1 MSAFFY
7 SNFLKPQYF
16 NAKYLGG
23 GNETQSGWRRLIVA
37 QLQEADL
44 KKRREKEAAEQSQ
57 AIEVV
62 AVEEVKTA
70 PEKKHKKRIKR
81 VERTERVSEPEE
93 EIAREVLK
101 VLPKPL
107 YRESPRVESL
117 PPEILV
123 SFSYSVISEL
133 WVKLGIFSTPV
144 ALSLE
149 NGLKE
154 LEQVNSEEED
164 DEALLLLMCAFVL

>member
-16 NAKYLGG
+16 NAKYLVG

-44 KKRREKEAAEQSQ
+44 KKRREKEAAEQSPV
-57 AIEVV
+57 IEVV

-81 VERTERVSEPEE
+81 VERVSEPEE

>member
-44 KKRREKEAAEQSQ
+44 KKRREKEAAEQ
-57 AIEVV
+57 APVIEVV
-62 AVEEVKTA
+62 AVEEVKSA

-81 VERTERVSEPEE
+81 VERVSEPEE

-133 WVKLGIFSTPV
+133 WVKLGILSTPV
-144 ALSLE
+144 ALSFE
-149 NGLKE
+149 NDLRE
-154 LEQVNSEEED
+154 MEEADAED
-164 DEALLLLMCAFVL
+164 DETLLILLAAL

>member
-44 KKRREKEAAEQSQ
+44 KKRREKEAAEQ
-57 AIEVV
+57 APVIEVV
-62 AVEEVKTA
+62 AVEEVKAA

-144 ALSLE
+144 ALSFE
-149 NGLKE
+149 NDLRE
-154 LEQVNSEEED
+154 MEDADAED
-164 DEALLLLMCAFVL
+164 DETLLILLAAL

>member
-44 KKRREKEAAEQSQ
+44 KKRREKEAAEQ
-57 AIEVV
+57 APVIEVV
-62 AVEEVKTA
+62 AVEKVKAA

-81 VERTERVSEPEE
+81 VGRTERVSEPEE

-144 ALSLE
+144 ALSFE
-149 NGLKE
+149 NDLRE
-154 LEQVNSEEED
+154 MEDADAED
-164 DEALLLLMCAFVL
+164 DDILLLLATAL

>member
-1 MSAFFY
+1 MSAFFN

-16 NAKYLGG
+16 NAKYLSG

-44 KKRREKEAAEQSQ
+44 KKRREKEAAEQ
-57 AIEVV
+57 APVIEVV
-62 AVEEVKTA
+62 AVEEVKSA

-81 VERTERVSEPEE
+81 VEHTVRVSEPEE

-133 WVKLGIFSTPV
+133 WVKLGILSTPV
-144 ALSLE
+144 ALSFE
-149 NGLKE
+149 NDLRE
-154 LEQVNSEEED
+154 MEEADAED
-164 DEALLLLMCAFVL
+164 DETLLILLAAL

>member
-1 MSAFFY
+1 MSAFFN

-16 NAKYLGG
+16 NAKYLSG

-44 KKRREKEAAEQSQ
+44 KKRREKEAAEQ
-57 AIEVV
+57 APVIEVV
-62 AVEEVKTA
+62 AVEEVKSA

-81 VERTERVSEPEE
+81 VERVSEPEE

-133 WVKLGIFSTPV
+133 WVKLGILSTPV
-144 ALSLE
+144 ALSFE
-149 NGLKE
+149 NDLRE
-154 LEQVNSEEED
+154 MEEADAED
-164 DEALLLLMCAFVL
+164 DDILLLLATAL

>member
-1 MSAFFY
+1 MSAFFN

-16 NAKYLGG
+16 NAKYLSG

-44 KKRREKEAAEQSQ
+44 KKRREKEAAEQ
-57 AIEVV
+57 APVIEVV
-62 AVEEVKTA
+62 AVEKVKAA

-81 VERTERVSEPEE
+81 VERVSEPEE
-93 EIAREVLK
+93 EIAKEVLK

-144 ALSLE
+144 ALSFE
-149 NGLKE
+149 NDLRE
-154 LEQVNSEEED
+154 MEEADAED
-164 DEALLLLMCAFVL
+164 DETLLILLAAL

>member
-1 MSAFFY
+1 MSAFFN

-44 KKRREKEAAEQSQ
+44 KKRREKEAAEQ
-57 AIEVV
+57 APVIEVV
-62 AVEEVKTA
+62 AVEKVKAA

-81 VERTERVSEPEE
+81 VERVSEPEE
-93 EIAREVLK
+93 EIAKEVLK

-133 WVKLGIFSTPV
+133 WVKLGILSTPV
-144 ALSLE
+144 ALSFE
-149 NGLKE
+149 NDLRE
-154 LEQVNSEEED
+154 MEEADAED
-164 DEALLLLMCAFVL
+164 DETLLILLAAL

>member
-23 GNETQSGWRRLIVA
+23 NETQSRWPRLIGA

-107 YRESPRVESL
+107 YRESPHVESL

-144 ALSLE
+144 ALSFE
-149 NGLKE
+149 NDLRDMEDAGA
-154 LEQVNSEEED
+154 ED
-164 DEALLLLMCAFVL
+164 DDILLLLATAL

>member
-44 KKRREKEAAEQSQ
+44 KKRREKEAAEQSPV
-57 AIEVV
+57 IEVV

-81 VERTERVSEPEE
+81 VERVREPEE
-93 EIAREVLK
+93 EIAKEVLK

-144 ALSLE
+144 ALSFE
-149 NGLKE
+149 NDLRE
-154 LEQVNSEEED
+154 MEETDAED
-164 DEALLLLMCAFVL
+164 DDILLLLAMAL

>member
-1 MSAFFY
+1 MSAFFN

-16 NAKYLGG
+16 NAKYLSG

-44 KKRREKEAAEQSQ
+44 KKRREKEAAEQ
-57 AIEVV
+57 APVIEVV
-62 AVEEVKTA
+62 AVEEVKAA
-70 PEKKHKKRIKR
+70 PEKKYKKRIKR
-81 VERTERVSEPEE
+81 VERVSEPEE
-93 EIAREVLK
+93 EIAKEVLK

-144 ALSLE
+144 ALSFE
-149 NGLKE
+149 NDLRE
-154 LEQVNSEEED
+154 MEEADAED
-164 DEALLLLMCAFVL
+164 DETLLILLAAL

>member
-1 MSAFFY
+1 M
-7 SNFLKPQYF
+7 
-16 NAKYLGG
+16 
-23 GNETQSGWRRLIVA
+23 
-37 QLQEADL
+37 
-44 KKRREKEAAEQSQ
+44 KKRREKEAAEQ
-57 AIEVV
+57 APVIEVV
-62 AVEEVKTA
+62 AVEKVKAA

-81 VERTERVSEPEE
+81 VERVSEPEE
-93 EIAREVLK
+93 EIAKEVLK

-144 ALSLE
+144 ALSFE
-149 NGLKE
+149 NDLRE
-154 LEQVNSEEED
+154 MEEADAED
-164 DEALLLLMCAFVL
+164 DETLLILLAAL

>member
-1 MSAFFY
+1 MSAFFN

-16 NAKYLGG
+16 NAKYLSG

-44 KKRREKEAAEQSQ
+44 KKRREKEAAEQ
-57 AIEVV
+57 APVIEVV
-62 AVEEVKTA
+62 AVEEVKSA

-81 VERTERVSEPEE
+81 VERVSEPEE

-133 WVKLGIFSTPV
+133 WVKLGILSTPV
-144 ALSLE
+144 ALSFE
-149 NGLKE
+149 NDLRE
-154 LEQVNSEEED
+154 MEEADAED
-164 DEALLLLMCAFVL
+164 DETLLILLAAL

>member
-1 MSAFFY
+1 MSAFFN

-16 NAKYLGG
+16 NAKYLSG

-44 KKRREKEAAEQSQ
+44 KKRREKEAAEQ
-57 AIEVV
+57 APVIEVV
-62 AVEEVKTA
+62 AVEKVKAA

-81 VERTERVSEPEE
+81 VERVSEPEE
-93 EIAREVLK
+93 EIAKEVLK

-144 ALSLE
+144 ALSFE
-149 NGLKE
+149 NDLRE
-154 LEQVNSEEED
+154 MEDADAED
-164 DEALLLLMCAFVL
+164 DETLLILLAAL

>member
-44 KKRREKEAAEQSQ
+44 KKRREKEAAEQ
-57 AIEVV
+57 APVIEVV
-62 AVEEVKTA
+62 AVEKVKAA

-81 VERTERVSEPEE
+81 VERVSEPEE
-93 EIAREVLK
+93 EIAKEVLK

-144 ALSLE
+144 ALSFE
-149 NGLKE
+149 NDLRE
-154 LEQVNSEEED
+154 MEEADAED
-164 DEALLLLMCAFVL
+164 DETLLILLAAL

>member
-1 MSAFFY
+1 MSAFFN

-44 KKRREKEAAEQSQ
+44 KKRREKEAAEQSPV
-57 AIEVV
+57 IEVV
-62 AVEEVKTA
+62 AVEEVKAT

-144 ALSLE
+144 ALSFE
-149 NGLKE
+149 NDLRE
-154 LEQVNSEEED
+154 MEDADAED
-164 DEALLLLMCAFVL
+164 DETLLILLAAL

>member
-44 KKRREKEAAEQSQ
+44 KKRREKEAAEQSPV
-57 AIEVV
+57 IEVV
-62 AVEEVKTA
+62 AVEEVKAA

-133 WVKLGIFSTPV
+133 WAKLGIFSTPV
-144 ALSLE
+144 ALSFE
-149 NGLKE
+149 NDLRE
-154 LEQVNSEEED
+154 MEDADAED
-164 DEALLLLMCAFVL
+164 DETLLILLAAL